1 VKGPELK
8 LVYCIHRMPTE
19 FMSPKTPQQPPGVTR
34 RQFGKQAAFASLS
47 AALAV
52 TPAAGQA
59 DTASSSEKETH
70 APDDIEARYQQVIR
84 RYGDR
89 LSEEQRKRLRKIL
102 VYNEKLLAPI
112 RSFPLD
118 NGQPAATVL
127 KFYEDKEAT
136 PRAGAARARAARGRQ
151 TSSQKA
157 KE

>member
-1 VKGPELK
+1 
-8 LVYCIHRMPTE
+8 MP
-19 FMSPKTPQQPPGVTR
+19 PKTPHHPPGVTR

-52 TPAAGQA
+52 TPAAGQTNA
-59 DTASSSEKETH
+59 PRPSAKETT
-70 APDDIEARYQQVIR
+70 AADDIEARYQQVIR

-89 LSEEQRKRLRKIL
+89 LSEEQRMRVRKIL
-102 VYNEKLLAPI
+102 AYNEKLLAPI

-127 KFYEDKEAT
+127 KFYEDAEAT
-136 PRAGAARARAARGRQ
+136 PRAKAGGARQASGR
-151 TSSQKA
+151 KA

>member
-1 VKGPELK
+1 
-8 LVYCIHRMPTE
+8 MP
-19 FMSPKTPQQPPGVTR
+19 PKPSHHSPGVTR

-52 TPAAGQA
+52 TPSAGQTDA
-59 DTASSSEKETH
+59 APPSKKETN
-70 APDDIEARYQQVIR
+70 ASGDIEARYQQVVR

-89 LSEEQRKRLRKIL
+89 LSEEQRRRVRKIL
-102 VYNEKLLAPI
+102 AYNEKLLAQI

-127 KFYEDKEAT
+127 KFYEDAQAT
-136 PRAGAARARAARGRQ
+136 PRAESAGARR
-151 TSSQKA
+151 TSGQKA